1 MKVVLLADVKG
12 SGKKGELV
20 NVSDGYAR
28 NFLFP
33 KKLAKEANAQALN
46 ELKNAEESKAFK
58 IKQET
63 EAAQASADKINGKS
77 VSILAKAG
85 QGGKL
90 FGSVTAKEIAEA
102 IKKQYGVDVDKRK
115 IDTKGDMKAFGTY
128 ECEVKLYSGI
138 TATVKAVVTEKNNTI

>member
-46 ELKNAEESKAFK
+46 ELKNAEESKVFK

-138 TATVKAVVTEKNNTI
+138 TATVKAVVTEKE

>member
-138 TATVKAVVTEKNNTI
+138 TATVKRSNEKE

>member
-115 IDTKGDMKAFGTY
+115 IDT
-128 ECEVKLYSGI
+128 
-138 TATVKAVVTEKNNTI
+138 ATVNAVVTEKE